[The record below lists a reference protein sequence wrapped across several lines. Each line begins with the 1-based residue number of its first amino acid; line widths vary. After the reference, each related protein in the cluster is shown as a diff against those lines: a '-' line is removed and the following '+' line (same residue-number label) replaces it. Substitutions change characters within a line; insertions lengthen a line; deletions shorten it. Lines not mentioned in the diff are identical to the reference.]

1 MPHAIRNCRGIERTG
16 PRGTLTPRSVSG
28 DGTQVECGVLS
39 TALNALAADLQ
50 AAKSKLGAAV
60 ADAEGE
66 KLTVE
71 KNGSVTS
78 PEG

>member
-1 MPHAIRNCRGIERTG
+1 M
-16 PRGTLTPRSVSG
+16 
-28 DGTQVECGVLS
+28 LS